1 MLKLFKRKE
10 GQKGFTLIEL
20 MIVVAIIGILAAI
33 AIPQF
38 ASYRTKGY
46 NTKAQAEL
54 KSAYTACQAYFSDN
68 PGAAGCADPTLGGFN
83 KSNDITL
90 TVVTSTPTAWN
101 ATASHIGGNRLYTV
115 DPGGRITNN

>member
-1 MLKLFKRKE
+1 MLKAFSKKE

-38 ASYRTKGY
+38 SAYRTRGY
-46 NTKAQAEL
+46 NTKAKAEL

-68 PGAAGCADPTLGGFN
+68 PSATACSNPTAGGFSN
-83 KSNDITL
+83 SNDVNIVVGNTAAVNWTGTANHVAGNITY
-90 TVVTSTPTAWN
+90 A
-101 ATASHIGGNRLYTV
+101 V
-115 DPGGRITNN
+115 DAGGRITP

>member
-1 MLKLFKRKE
+1 MLKYFRAKR

-38 ASYRTKGY
+38 ANYRTKGY

-68 PGAAGCADPTLGGFN
+68 PGAASCSDPTLGGFN
-83 KSNDITL
+83 KSADITL
-90 TVVTSTPTAWN
+90 SVTTATPTGWTG
-101 ATASHIGGNRLYTV
+101 TASHTGGNKLYTV